1 MTWLSAALALLK
13 LAGYI
18 LDIVRE
24 KQQMDAG
31 ADRAIAE
38 ASASIL
44 AKTAAGKE
52 IMAQV
57 MAMTP
62 EQVDAALKELEP
74 K

>member
-57 MAMTP
+57 MAMTA